1 MSARVAAVLVVL
13 LLALGGGA
21 LLLQQ
26 QGHLQRPAGAAA
38 LGHPLLKN
46 FKAADVAAISLREPG
61 GALTL
66 ERKALEW
73 TIAERAGFPADLD
86 KVRDLVLKALEL
98 KVGQSEPIGDKDRA
112 RLKLDD
118 SGTQLEFRGA
128 DGKPMARLTIG
139 ARFFK
144 REPENPARATG
155 DGRYV
160 MLPDDAT
167 MVFVVADPLTLASA
181 KSADWISRSGFA
193 AEKVKAME
201 VVLASGERWRIE
213 RPGDNAAW
221 KLSPIRAGEKIDVMR
236 ANSASYSLN
245 SVDLAD
251 VAASGAGAQAAD
263 TGLDKPFATLVAATF
278 DGLTYT
284 VKLGKPAGDNFHAAV
299 AIAGEAKASG
309 PDAAERGSKLA
320 ERLAREKALAGHT
333 LLIGKSKFEDILK
346 KRAELLE
353 KKDAGRK

>member
-1 MSARVAAVLVVL
+1 MSARIAAVLVVL

-26 QGHLQRPAGAAA
+26 QGQLQRPVGAAA

-46 FKAADVAAISLREPG
+46 FKAADIAAISIREPG
-61 GALTL
+61 SAITL
-66 ERKALEW
+66 QRKSGEW
-73 TIAERAGFPADLD
+73 TIAERAGLPAELD
-86 KVRDLVLKALEL
+86 KVRDLVLKAHEL
-98 KVGQSEPIGDKDRA
+98 KVGQSEPIGEKDRA

-118 SGTQLEFRGA
+118 SGTQLEFRDA
-128 DGKPMARLTIG
+128 DGKPLARLIVG
-139 ARFFK
+139 AKFFK
-144 REPENPARATG
+144 REPENPARAIG

-160 MLPDDAT
+160 MLPEDAT

-201 VVLASGERWRIE
+201 VALAGGERWKIE
-213 RPGDNAAW
+213 RPGDNAKW
-221 KLSPIRAGEKIDVMR
+221 KLSPLHAGEKLDVIR

-245 SVDLAD
+245 NVELAD
-251 VAASGAGAQAAD
+251 VAAPGAKPAD
-263 TGLDKPFATLVAATF
+263 SGLDKPVTIVASTF

-284 VKLGKPAGDNFHAAV
+284 VKLGKLAGDNYHATL

-309 PDAAERGSKLA
+309 PDAAERAKKLA
-320 ERLAREKALAGHT
+320 ERLPRERALAGHT
-333 LLIGKSKFEDILK
+333 LLIAKSKFEDILR
-346 KRAELLE
+346 KRADLLE
-353 KKDAGRK
+353 KKDPGRK